1 MRSRNHYGSILTSRE
16 MNSLI
21 KRQRSDVKALKVDRL
36 VPKRMTAGPG
46 QHVGDNAFHPFRFNA
61 LTLHRFNP
69 KTHGERGWQ
78 RA

>member
-1 MRSRNHYGSILTSRE
+1 

-61 LTLHRFNP
+61 LTLQRIYSFANERP
-69 KTHGERGWQ
+69 KMR
-78 RA
+78 